1 MSDLFVQKSDY
12 FLGLSNQKII
22 IKNGQREI
30 EREVSIY
37 LVDNL
42 LIFGQAQ
49 ISTQLLKA
57 LARENINVYYFSSE
71 GKFWLV

>member
-49 ISTQLLKA
+49 ISTQLLRA
-57 LARENINVYYFSSE
+57 LARENINVYYFLVRVN
-71 GKFWLV
+71 FWLV